1 MSETY
6 RVRVRPKEYK
16 MIKNLSE
23 KDNITFAEATER
35 LIEQNNIIF
44 GEEVINLKNMDEK
57 EIDEVIKSL
66 EDEKE
71 KVKSEENSSSG
82 NGLVLGSIVAGLIY
96 LLSKSAGKD

>member
-1 MSETY
+1 MAETY

-16 MIKNLSE
+16 MIKNLAE
-23 KDNITFAEATER
+23 KNNITFAEATER

-66 EDEKE
+66 EEEKE
-71 KVKSEENSSSG
+71 KVNSEEENSSSG
-82 NGLVLGSIVAGLIY
+82 SGLVFGSIVAGLIY
-96 LLSKSAGKD
+96 LLSKSKNN